1 MFTGALLIIV
11 KKEEQFKSLL
21 TIEQINKFGI
31 NPHNGI
37 LFGNK
42 KGIE

>member
-1 MFTGALLIIV
+1 MFTGALFITV
-11 KKEEQFKSLL
+11 KKQEQFKSLL
-21 TIEQINKFGI
+21 TVEQINKFGI

-37 LFGNK
+37 LLGNK